1 MEQYERRTEP
11 VHDYKSLKQLSL
23 QQQMILN
30 TYLNHY
36 TGAPNFNIQ
45 PRLPKIPEI

>member
-11 VHDYKSLKQLSL
+11 VHDYKPLKQLSL

-30 TYLNHY
+30 TYLNQY
-36 TGAPNFNIQ
+36 TGAPCFKIQ
-45 PRLPKIPEI
+45 ARLPNIVEI